1 MINYFSTKYN
11 KNQMIKDLN
20 KQCLILQCQ
29 NNQET
34 DKSGQNKELNLKC
47 FTNGDIIS
55 LHLFFCSK
63 HLEEIE
69 KLNSIIEIINDE
81 CIFDINESTYEVK
94 SIELKDMF
102 SLRKR
107 LISSDISN
115 YIYKILLSSY
125 DGNLDPS
132 LKVDDSNKIKENE
145 IFKNVL
151 ISAYKKLEEVLV

>member
-1 MINYFSTKYN
+1 M
-11 KNQMIKDLN
+11 
-20 KQCLILQCQ
+20 
-29 NNQET
+29 
-34 DKSGQNKELNLKC
+34 
-47 FTNGDIIS
+47 
-55 LHLFFCSK
+55 FFCSK

-102 SLRKR
+102 SFRKR

-125 DGNLDPS
+125 DGNLHPS
-132 LKVDDSNKIKENE
+132 LKVDESNKIKENE